1 MKPNA
6 FLSLFFFLTAKWG
19 LVELIFP
26 FISAHP
32 LGLALNSCHT
42 WTYQESTYGTNQPAL
57 LIVLTILECLNS
69 RAWGLWVSLL
79 SMASHFAPARP
90 SCQWI
95 GWSSQGVMVGLWL
108 QTCKEGKEYGHRR
121 GGELV
126 TKKKP
131 FLVPMQGTFSSC
143 SNVFLRE
150 INTKGK
156 RHTLGEEGFGYVC
169 PHILYQGM
177 SWLITHVFC
186 CMWRLCFHRPE
197 NSRELSDTLWFCQ
210 DLGICFIL
218 TLMNLTF
225 MVWDIIVGIPKLS
238 HICNFYDF
246 INFVVYSIK

>member
-1 MKPNA
+1 MKPNV

-42 WTYQESTYGTNQPAL
+42 WTSQESTYGTNQPAL

-79 SMASHFAPARP
+79 SIAEHGPSQTLLSMDWMELTRCDGWALTSNMQGGKGIRP
-90 SCQWI
+90 QERWWAC
-95 GWSSQGVMVGLWL
+95 
-108 QTCKEGKEYGHRR
+108 Y
-121 GGELV
+121 
-126 TKKKP
+126 KKKP

-143 SNVFLRE
+143 SNVFPRE